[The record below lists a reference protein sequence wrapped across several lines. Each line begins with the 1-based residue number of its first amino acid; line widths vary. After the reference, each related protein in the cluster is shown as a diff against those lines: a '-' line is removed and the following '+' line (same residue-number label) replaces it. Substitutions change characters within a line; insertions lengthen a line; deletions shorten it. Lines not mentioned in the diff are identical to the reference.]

1 MNLLKTV
8 VDDLGKILKKNGIN
22 EAVDIRI
29 SYIDNYDYQINNL
42 VKHQNHPDID
52 SIKEEI
58 STSLN
63 SSGLIN
69 IFDFAKNLFINIQI
83 NAESIIGN
91 LEDVKN
97 NILNDK
103 KESVIIDYGGPN
115 IGKPLHVGHL
125 RPLNIGRSI
134 YLTNKIIGN
143 DIKSDIHLGDW
154 GMPVA
159 QIITYCELEKISF
172 DELTIN
178 MLEEIYPSA
187 SKKYSSDD
195 NFKEKSQET
204 NKKLSS
210 GEKEVFSDWKKI
222 SELTLTSLKETL
234 LILNHDFDYWWG
246 ESSVNELIPDMLR
259 NLENE
264 GKIEKDDG
272 AFISSQITDPR
283 ILITKSDGSYLYI
296 TTDLATALLRNK
308 EISHEKVLYVTDNR
322 QKLHFEQ
329 LFESLSF
336 FDFPSKEYAHVGFGT
351 INDSNGNPLKTRDGG
366 NLKLVDLYEQ
376 AYNYIQKINSNLSEA
391 DLHCLTNTV
400 LTYSDLITNRKTD
413 YKFDLEKFTSVSG
426 KTGIYV
432 QYAQVRA
439 NKLVKTLIKDKPS
452 LPIAP
457 TPLGSLDRN
466 LVINLANI
474 EFHLELSIK
483 NNEPHHLAN
492 YLYTISNAFNAFY
505 QDSNIKKI
513 EDTNERNQKILITT
527 LFIEYSHLV
536 MSCLGIT
543 PVNKDVTL

>member
-8 VDDLGKILKKNGIN
+8 IDDLGEILKKNGID
-22 EAVDIRI
+22 ETVDIRI
-29 SYIDNYDYQINNL
+29 SNIDNYDYQINNL
-42 VKHQNHPDID
+42 VKHQNHPNVD

-58 STSLN
+58 SASLN

-69 IFDFAKNLFINIQI
+69 NFDFAKNLFINIQI

-91 LEDVKN
+91 LEDVKT

-246 ESSVNELIPDMLR
+246 ESSVNDLIPDMLQ

-366 NLKLVDLYEQ
+366 NLKLVDLYDQ

-439 NKLVKTLIKDKPS
+439 NKLVKMLIKDEPS
-452 LPIAP
+452 LSITP

-513 EDTNERNQKILITT
+513 EDSNERNQKILITT

-543 PVNKDVTL
+543 PVKEM

>member
-8 VDDLGKILKKNGIN
+8 VDDLNEILKKNGID
-22 EAVDIRI
+22 EDVDMRI
-29 SYIDNYDYQINNL
+29 SNIDNYDYQINNL
-42 VKHQNHPDID
+42 VKHQNHPNVD

-159 QIITYCELEKISF
+159 QIITYCELEEISF

-178 MLEEIYPSA
+178 MLEEIYPNA

-246 ESSVNELIPDMLR
+246 ESSVNELIPDMLQ

-376 AYNYIQKINSNLSEA
+376 AYNYIQKINSTLSEA

-400 LTYSDLITNRKTD
+400 LTYSDLLTNRKTD

-543 PVNKDVTL
+543 PVKKM

>member
-8 VDDLGKILKKNGIN
+8 IDDLGEILKKNGID
-22 EAVDIRI
+22 ETVDIRI
-29 SYIDNYDYQINNL
+29 SNIDNYDYQINNL
-42 VKHQNHPDID
+42 VKHQNHPNVD

-58 STSLN
+58 SASLN

-69 IFDFAKNLFINIQI
+69 NFDFAKNLFINIQI

-91 LEDVKN
+91 LEDVKT
-97 NILNDK
+97 NILKDK

-246 ESSVNELIPDMLR
+246 ESSVNDLIPDMLQ

-366 NLKLVDLYEQ
+366 NLKLVDLYDQ

-439 NKLVKTLIKDKPS
+439 NKLVKTLSKDKP
-452 LPIAP
+452 PPTITP

-466 LVINLANI
+466 LVIALANI
-474 EFHLELSIK
+474 EFHLELSLK

-492 YLYTISNAFNAFY
+492 YLYDISNAFNAFY

-513 EDTNERNQKILITT
+513 ENVDEKKQKIFITT

-536 MSCLGIT
+536 MSCLGIK
-543 PVNKDVTL
+543 PVEKM

>member
-8 VDDLGKILKKNGIN
+8 VDDLGNILKKNDIN
-22 EAVDIRI
+22 EIVDMRI
-29 SYIDNYDYQINNL
+29 SNLDNYDYQINNL
-42 VKHQNHPDID
+42 VKHQNHANIE

-58 STSLN
+58 SNTLTLSE
-63 SSGLIN
+63 LIDV
-69 IFDFAKNLFINIQI
+69 FDFAKNLFINIQI
-83 NAESIIGN
+83 NAESIIEN

-97 NILNDK
+97 NILRDN

-134 YLTNKIIGN
+134 YLTNQIIGN
-143 DIKSDIHLGDW
+143 DINSDIHLGDW

-159 QIITYCELEKISF
+159 QIITYCELEGISF

-178 MLEEIYPSA
+178 MLEEIYPNA
-187 SKKYSSDD
+187 SKKYSADD
-195 NFKEKSQET
+195 NFKKRSQET

-210 GEKEVFSDWKKI
+210 GEKEVFSNWKKI

-234 LILNHDFDYWWG
+234 LTLNHDFDYWWG
-246 ESSVNELIPDMLR
+246 ESSVNNLIPDMLQS
-259 NLENE
+259 LESD

-296 TTDLATALLRNK
+296 TTDLATAVLRNK

-336 FDFPSKEYAHVGFGT
+336 FGFPSKEYAHVGFGT

-376 AYNYIQKINSNLSEA
+376 AFNYIQKINSTLSEA

-439 NKLVKTLIKDKPS
+439 KKLIENLSEQKPTLQIPS
-452 LPIAP
+452 
-457 TPLGSLDRN
+457 TPLGPLDRK
-466 LVINLANI
+466 LIIALANI
-474 EFHLELSIK
+474 EFHLELSLK

-492 YLYTISNAFNAFY
+492 YLYDISNAFNTFY

-513 EDTNERNQKILITT
+513 DDDAERNQKIFIAS

-543 PVNKDVTL
+543 PVEKM

>member
-8 VDDLGKILKKNGIN
+8 VDDLGNILKKNDID
-22 EAVDIRI
+22 EVIDIRI
-29 SYIDNYDYQINNL
+29 SNLDNYDYQVNNL
-42 VKHQNHPDID
+42 VKHQNHPNVE
-52 SIKEEI
+52 SIKKEI
-58 STSLN
+58 SNTLTL
-63 SSGLIN
+63 SGLIDV
-69 IFDFAKNLFINIQI
+69 FDIAKNLFINIHI
-83 NAESIIGN
+83 NAESIIEN
-91 LEDVKN
+91 LQDVKN
-97 NILNDK
+97 NVLRDS

-134 YLTNKIIGN
+134 YLTNKITGN
-143 DIKSDIHLGDW
+143 DINSDIHLGDW

-159 QIITYCELEKISF
+159 QIITYCELEEISF

-178 MLEEIYPSA
+178 MLEEIYPNA
-187 SKKYSSDD
+187 SKKYSADD

-210 GEKEVFSDWKKI
+210 GEKEVFSNWKKI

-246 ESSVNELIPDMLR
+246 ESSVNDLIPDMLQS
-259 NLENE
+259 LESE

-336 FDFPSKEYAHVGFGT
+336 FNFPSKEYAHVGFGT

-376 AYNYIQKINSNLSEA
+376 AYNYIQEINSTLSET

-400 LTYSDLITNRKTD
+400 LTYSDLLTNRKTD

-439 NKLVKTLIKDKPS
+439 KKLIETLSEQKPTLQIPS
-452 LPIAP
+452 
-457 TPLGSLDRN
+457 TPLGPLDRK
-466 LVINLANI
+466 LILALANI
-474 EFHLELSIK
+474 EFHLELSLK

-492 YLYTISNAFNAFY
+492 YLYEISNAFNTFY

-513 EDTNERNQKILITT
+513 DNDTERNQKIFITS

-543 PVNKDVTL
+543 PVEKM

>member
-8 VDDLGKILKKNGIN
+8 IDDLGEILKKNGID

-29 SYIDNYDYQINNL
+29 SNIDNYDYQINNL
-42 VKHQNHPDID
+42 VKHQNHPDVD

-58 STSLN
+58 SNSLN

-97 NILNDK
+97 NILKDK

-143 DIKSDIHLGDW
+143 DINSDIHLGDW

-222 SELTLTSLKETL
+222 SEITLTALKETL

-246 ESSVNELIPDMLR
+246 ESSVNELIPDMLQ
-259 NLENE
+259 NLESK

-329 LFESLSF
+329 LFQSLSF

-376 AYNYIQKINSNLSEA
+376 AYNYIQEINSALSET

-400 LTYSDLITNRKTD
+400 LTYSDLLTNRKTD

-439 NKLVKTLIKDKPS
+439 KKLIETLSEEKPTLQIPS
-452 LPIAP
+452 
-457 TPLGSLDRN
+457 TPLGPLDRK
-466 LVINLANI
+466 LIIALANI
-474 EFHLELSIK
+474 EFHLELSLK

-492 YLYTISNAFNAFY
+492 YLYDISNAFNTFY

-513 EDTNERNQKILITT
+513 DDDAERNQKIFITS

-543 PVNKDVTL
+543 PVEKM

>member
-1 MNLLKTV
+1 M
-8 VDDLGKILKKNGIN
+8 
-22 EAVDIRI
+22 
-29 SYIDNYDYQINNL
+29 
-42 VKHQNHPDID
+42 
-52 SIKEEI
+52 
-58 STSLN
+58 
-63 SSGLIN
+63 
-69 IFDFAKNLFINIQI
+69 
-83 NAESIIGN
+83 
-91 LEDVKN
+91 
-97 NILNDK
+97 
-103 KESVIIDYGGPN
+103 
-115 IGKPLHVGHL
+115 
-125 RPLNIGRSI
+125 
-134 YLTNKIIGN
+134 TNKVIGN
-143 DIKSDIHLGDW
+143 DISSDIHLGDW

-159 QIITYCELEKISF
+159 QIITYCNLEEISF
-172 DELTIN
+172 DDLTIN
-178 MLEEIYPSA
+178 MLEEIYPNA
-187 SKKYSSDD
+187 SKKYSTDD
-195 NFKEKSQET
+195 NFKKKSQET

-210 GEKEVFSDWKKI
+210 GEKEVLSHWKKI

-234 LILNHDFDYWWG
+234 VNLNHDFDYWWG
-246 ESSVNELIPDMLR
+246 ESSVNELIPAMLQD
-259 NLENE
+259 LESK

-272 AFISSQITDPR
+272 AFISSQVTNPR

-296 TTDLATALLRNK
+296 TTDLATAILRNEK
-308 EISHEKVLYVTDNR
+308 ISHEKVLYVTDNR

-329 LFESLSF
+329 LFGSLSF

-376 AYNYIQKINSNLSEA
+376 AFNYIQKINSTLSEA

-426 KTGIYV
+426 KTGIYI

-439 NKLVKTLIKDKPS
+439 KKLVKTLGKDKLS
-452 LPIAP
+452 LPITP
-457 TPLGSLDRN
+457 TPLGSLDRD
-466 LVINLANI
+466 LVISLANI
-474 EFHLELSIK
+474 EFHLELSLK

-513 EDTNERNQKILITT
+513 EDTDERNQKILITN

-543 PVNKDVTL
+543 PVKKM

>member
-1 MNLLKTV
+1 MNLLKKV
-8 VDDLGKILKKNGIN
+8 VDDLGNILKKNGID
-22 EAVDIRI
+22 EVIDIRI
-29 SYIDNYDYQINNL
+29 SNLENYDYQINNL
-42 VKHQNHPDID
+42 VKYQNHHNIE
-52 SIKEEI
+52 SIKKEI
-58 STSLN
+58 SSLLTT
-63 SSGLIN
+63 SGLIDV
-69 IFDFAKNLFINIQI
+69 FDFAKNLFINIQI
-83 NAESIIGN
+83 NAESIIIK

-97 NILNDK
+97 NILREN
-103 KESVIIDYGGPN
+103 KEGIIIDYGGPN

-143 DIKSDIHLGDW
+143 DINSDIHLGDW

-159 QIITYCELEKISF
+159 QIITYCDLEEIIF

-178 MLEEIYPSA
+178 MLEEIYPNA

-195 NFKEKSQET
+195 DFKKKSQET

-210 GEKEVFSDWKKI
+210 GDKEVFSKWETI
-222 SELTLTSLKETL
+222 SKLTLASLKETL
-234 LILNHDFDYWWG
+234 STLNHEFDYWWG
-246 ESSVNELIPDMLR
+246 ESSVNDLIPDMLK
-259 NLENE
+259 NLESE

-296 TTDLATALLRNK
+296 TTDLATVILRNK

-336 FDFPSKEYAHVGFGT
+336 FDFPSKTYAHVGFGT

-366 NLKLVDLYEQ
+366 NLQLVDLYEQ
-376 AYNYIQKINSNLSEA
+376 AFNYVQKINSTLSKA

-439 NKLVKTLIKDKPS
+439 NKLVKTLGLDKPS
-452 LPIAP
+452 LPITS
-457 TPLGSLDRN
+457 TPLGSIDRN
-466 LVINLANI
+466 LVITLANI
-474 EFHLELSIK
+474 EFYLELSLK

-513 EDTNERNQKILITT
+513 EDTNERNQKIFITS
-527 LFIEYSHLV
+527 LFVQYSHLV
-536 MSCLGIT
+536 MSCLGIK
-543 PVNKDVTL
+543 PVQKM

>member
-1 MNLLKTV
+1 MNLLKKV
-8 VDDLGKILKKNGIN
+8 VDDLGNILKKNGID
-22 EAVDIRI
+22 EVIDIRM
-29 SYIDNYDYQINNL
+29 SNLENYDYQINNL
-42 VKHQNHPDID
+42 VKYQNHHNIE
-52 SIKEEI
+52 SIKKEI
-58 STSLN
+58 SSSLTT
-63 SSGLIN
+63 SGLIDV
-69 IFDFAKNLFINIQI
+69 FDFAKNLFINIQI
-83 NAESIIGN
+83 NAESIIIK

-97 NILNDK
+97 NILREN
-103 KESVIIDYGGPN
+103 KEGIIIDYGGPN

-143 DIKSDIHLGDW
+143 DINSDIHLGDW

-159 QIITYCELEKISF
+159 QIITYCDLEEIIF

-178 MLEEIYPSA
+178 MLEEIYPNA

-195 NFKEKSQET
+195 DFKKKSQET

-210 GEKEVFSDWKKI
+210 GDKEVFSKWETI
-222 SELTLTSLKETL
+222 SKLTLASLKETL
-234 LILNHDFDYWWG
+234 STLNHEFDYWWG
-246 ESSVNELIPDMLR
+246 ESSVNDLIPDMLK
-259 NLENE
+259 NLESE

-296 TTDLATALLRNK
+296 TTDLATVILRNK

-336 FDFPSKEYAHVGFGT
+336 FDFPSKTYAHVGFGT

-366 NLKLVDLYEQ
+366 NLQLVDLYEQ
-376 AYNYIQKINSNLSEA
+376 AFNYIQKINSTLSKA

-439 NKLVKTLIKDKPS
+439 NKLVKTLSKDKPS
-452 LPIAP
+452 LPIMP
-457 TPLGSLDRN
+457 TRLGALDRN

-474 EFHLELSIK
+474 EFHLELSLK

-513 EDTNERNQKILITT
+513 EDINERNQKILITT

-536 MSCLGIT
+536 MSCLGIA
-543 PVNKDVTL
+543 PVKKM

>member
-8 VDDLGKILKKNGIN
+8 IDDLGEILKKNGID
-22 EAVDIRI
+22 ETVDIRI
-29 SYIDNYDYQINNL
+29 SNIDNYDYQINNL
-42 VKHQNHPDID
+42 VKHQNHPNVD

-69 IFDFAKNLFINIQI
+69 NFDFAKNLFINIQI

-91 LEDVKN
+91 LEDVKT
-97 NILNDK
+97 NILKHK

-246 ESSVNELIPDMLR
+246 ESSVNDLIPDMLQ

-336 FDFPSKEYAHVGFGT
+336 FNFPSKEYAHVGFGT

-366 NLKLVDLYEQ
+366 NLKLVDLYDQ

-439 NKLVKTLIKDKPS
+439 NKLVKMLIKDEPS
-452 LPIAP
+452 LSITP

-513 EDTNERNQKILITT
+513 EDSNERNQKILITT

-543 PVNKDVTL
+543 PVKEM

>member
-42 VKHQNHPDID
+42 VKHQNHPDVD

-58 STSLN
+58 SNSLN

-246 ESSVNELIPDMLR
+246 ESSVNELIPDMLQ

-329 LFESLSF
+329 LFQSLSF

-376 AYNYIQKINSNLSEA
+376 AYNYIQEINSALSET

-400 LTYSDLITNRKTD
+400 LTYSDLLTNRKTD

-439 NKLVKTLIKDKPS
+439 KKLIENLSEQKPTLQIPS
-452 LPIAP
+452 
-457 TPLGSLDRN
+457 TPLGPLDRK
-466 LVINLANI
+466 LIIALANI
-474 EFHLELSIK
+474 EFHLELSLK

-492 YLYTISNAFNAFY
+492 YLYDISNAFNTFY

-513 EDTNERNQKILITT
+513 DDDAERNQKIFITS

-543 PVNKDVTL
+543 PVEKM

>member
-8 VDDLGKILKKNGIN
+8 VDDLSSILKKNGID
-22 EAVDIRI
+22 EVIDMRI
-29 SYIDNYDYQINNL
+29 SNLDNYDYQINNL
-42 VKHQNHPDID
+42 VKHQNHPNVE

-58 STSLN
+58 SNKLTLSE
-63 SSGLIN
+63 LIDV
-69 IFDFAKNLFINIQI
+69 FDFAKNFFINIQI

-97 NILNDK
+97 NVSRDN

-143 DIKSDIHLGDW
+143 NIKSDIHLGDW

-159 QIITYCELEKISF
+159 QIITYCELEGLDF
-172 DELTIN
+172 DELTID
-178 MLEEIYPSA
+178 MLEEIYPNA
-187 SKKYSSDD
+187 SKKYNVDD
-195 NFKEKSQET
+195 DFKRNSQET

-210 GEKEVFSDWKKI
+210 GEKEIYSKWKKI
-222 SELTLTSLKETL
+222 SKLTLMSLKETL
-234 LILNHDFDYWWG
+234 LTLDHDFDYWWG
-246 ESSVNELIPDMLR
+246 ESSVNDLIPDMLQ
-259 NLENE
+259 NLESE
-264 GKIEKDDG
+264 GKIEKDGG

-308 EISHEKVLYVTDNR
+308 EIPHEKVLYVTDNR

-329 LFESLSF
+329 LFESLLF
-336 FDFPSKEYAHVGFGT
+336 FNFPLKKYAHVGFGT
-351 INDSNGNPLKTRDGG
+351 INDPNGNPLKTRDGG
-366 NLKLVDLYEQ
+366 NLKLVDLYQQ
-376 AYNYIQKINSNLSEA
+376 AFNYVQNINNTLSES

-426 KTGIYV
+426 KTGIYI

-439 NKLVKTLIKDKPS
+439 NKLVKTLSKDKPS
-452 LPIAP
+452 LPITR

-466 LVINLANI
+466 LVIALANI
-474 EFHLELSIK
+474 EFHLELSLK

-492 YLYTISNAFNAFY
+492 YLYAISNAFNAFY

-513 EDTNERNQKILITT
+513 ENFNERNQKIFITA

-536 MSCLGIT
+536 MSCLGIK
-543 PVNKDVTL
+543 PVEKM

>member
-8 VDDLGKILKKNGIN
+8 VDDLSSILKKNGID
-22 EAVDIRI
+22 EVIDMRI
-29 SYIDNYDYQINNL
+29 SNLDNYDYQINNL
-42 VKHQNHPDID
+42 VKHQNHPNVE

-58 STSLN
+58 SNKLTLSE
-63 SSGLIN
+63 LIDV
-69 IFDFAKNLFINIQI
+69 FDFAKNLFINIQI

-97 NILNDK
+97 NVLMDN

-143 DIKSDIHLGDW
+143 DINSDIHLGDW

-159 QIITYCELEKISF
+159 QIIAYCELEGISF

-178 MLEEIYPSA
+178 MLEEIYPNA
-187 SKKYSSDD
+187 SKKYSADD
-195 NFKEKSQET
+195 NFKKRSQKT

-210 GEKEVFSDWKKI
+210 GEKEVYSNWKKI

-234 LILNHDFDYWWG
+234 LTLNHDFDYWWG
-246 ESSVNELIPDMLR
+246 ESSVNNLIPDMLQS
-259 NLENE
+259 LESD

-296 TTDLATALLRNK
+296 TTDLATAVLRNK

-336 FDFPSKEYAHVGFGT
+336 FGFPSKEYAHVGFGT

-376 AYNYIQKINSNLSEA
+376 AFDYIQKINSALSEA

-439 NKLVKTLIKDKPS
+439 NKLVKTLSKDKPS
-452 LPIAP
+452 LPITR

-466 LVINLANI
+466 LVIALANI
-474 EFHLELSIK
+474 EFHLELSLK

-492 YLYTISNAFNAFY
+492 YLYAISNAFNAFY

-513 EDTNERNQKILITT
+513 ENVNERNQKIFITA

-536 MSCLGIT
+536 MSCLGIK
-543 PVNKDVTL
+543 PVEKM

>member
-8 VDDLGKILKKNGIN
+8 IDDLGEILKKNGID
-22 EAVDIRI
+22 ETVDIRI
-29 SYIDNYDYQINNL
+29 SNIDNYDYQINNL
-42 VKHQNHPDID
+42 VKYQNHPNVD

-63 SSGLIN
+63 STGLIN
-69 IFDFAKNLFINIQI
+69 NFDFAKNLFINIQI

-91 LEDVKN
+91 LKDVKN
-97 NILNDK
+97 NILKDK

-246 ESSVNELIPDMLR
+246 ESSVNDLIPDMLQ

-366 NLKLVDLYEQ
+366 NLKLVDLYDQ

-439 NKLVKTLIKDKPS
+439 NKLVKTLIKDEPS
-452 LPIAP
+452 LSITP

-513 EDTNERNQKILITT
+513 EDSNERNQKILITT

-543 PVNKDVTL
+543 PVKEM

>member
-8 VDDLGKILKKNGIN
+8 IDDLGEILKKNGID
-22 EAVDIRI
+22 ETVDIRI
-29 SYIDNYDYQINNL
+29 SNIDNYDYQINNL
-42 VKHQNHPDID
+42 VKHQNHPNVD

-69 IFDFAKNLFINIQI
+69 NFDFAKNLFINIQI

-91 LEDVKN
+91 LEDVKT
-97 NILNDK
+97 NILKHK

-246 ESSVNELIPDMLR
+246 ESSVNDLIPDMLQ

-336 FDFPSKEYAHVGFGT
+336 FNFPSKEYAHVGFGT

-366 NLKLVDLYEQ
+366 NLKLVDLYDQ

-426 KTGIYV
+426 KTGIYI

-439 NKLVKTLIKDKPS
+439 KKLVKTLVKDKLS
-452 LPIAP
+452 LPITP

-466 LVINLANI
+466 LVISLANI
-474 EFHLELSIK
+474 EFHLELSLK

-513 EDTNERNQKILITT
+513 EDSNERNQKILITT

-543 PVNKDVTL
+543 PVKEM

>member
-1 MNLLKTV
+1 MNLLKSIT
-8 VDDLGKILKKNGIN
+8 DQICNLLLSKGIN
-22 EAVDIRI
+22 ELVDLRV
-29 SYIDNYDYQINNL
+29 SNIDGYDYQINNL
-42 VKHQNHPDID
+42 VKYQNHSDINLIKKNITKLLD
-52 SIKEEI
+52 S
-58 STSLN
+58 SSLIESHN
-63 SSGLIN
+63 
-69 IFDFAKNLFINIQI
+69 FAENQFLNLRI
-83 NAESIIGN
+83 NAKSIIQN
-91 LEDVKN
+91 LENVKN
-97 NILNDK
+97 NVLKDK
-103 KESVIIDYGGPN
+103 KESIIIDYGGPN

-143 DIKSDIHLGDW
+143 DINSDIHLGDW

-159 QIITYCELEKISF
+159 QIITYCNLEGISF

-178 MLEEIYPSA
+178 MLEEIYPNA
-187 SKKYSSDD
+187 SKKYSTDD
-195 NFKEKSQET
+195 GFKKKSQET
-204 NKKLSS
+204 NRKLSS
-210 GEKEVFSDWKKI
+210 GEKEVFSKWKKI
-222 SELTLTSLKETL
+222 SKLTLLSLKETL
-234 LILNHDFDYWWG
+234 GNLNHDFDYWWG
-246 ESSVNELIPDMLR
+246 ESSVNDLIPDMLQ

-272 AFISSQITDPR
+272 AFISSQMTDPR

-296 TTDLATALLRNK
+296 TTDLATTLLRNK

-366 NLKLVDLYEQ
+366 NLKLVDLYKQ
-376 AYNYIQKINSNLSEA
+376 AYNYIQKINSALSET

-413 YKFDLEKFTSVSG
+413 YRFDLEKFTSVSG

-439 NKLVKTLIKDKPS
+439 NKLVESLSEQKPTLQIPS
-452 LPIAP
+452 
-457 TPLGSLDRN
+457 TPLGPLDRR
-466 LVINLANI
+466 LIIALANI
-474 EFHLELSIK
+474 EFHLELSLK

-492 YLYTISNAFNAFY
+492 YLYDISNAFNTFY

-513 EDTNERNQKILITT
+513 DDDAERKQKIFITS

-536 MSCLGIT
+536 MTCLGIT
-543 PVNKDVTL
+543 PVEKM

>member
-8 VDDLGKILKKNGIN
+8 VDDLDKILKKNHID
-22 EAVDIRI
+22 EVIDIRI
-29 SYIDNYDYQINNL
+29 SNLDNYDYQINNL
-42 VKHQNHPDID
+42 VKHQNHPNVE
-52 SIKEEI
+52 SIKKQI
-58 STSLN
+58 SNTLTLSE
-63 SSGLIN
+63 LIDV
-69 IFDFAKNLFINIQI
+69 FDFAKNLFINIHI
-83 NAESIIGN
+83 NAESILGN

-97 NILNDK
+97 NILRED
-103 KESVIIDYGGPN
+103 KESIIIDYGGPN

-143 DIKSDIHLGDW
+143 NINSDIHLGDW

-159 QIITYCELEKISF
+159 QIITYCELEGISF
-172 DELTIN
+172 NELTIN
-178 MLEEIYPSA
+178 MLEEIYPNA
-187 SKKYSSDD
+187 SKKYSADD
-195 NFKEKSQET
+195 NFKKRSQET

-210 GEKEVFSDWKKI
+210 GEKEVFSNWKKI

-246 ESSVNELIPDMLR
+246 ESSVNDLIPDMLQS
-259 NLENE
+259 LESE

-272 AFISSQITDPR
+272 AFISSQITNPR

-308 EISHEKVLYVTDNR
+308 QISHEKVLYVTDNR

-336 FDFPSKEYAHVGFGT
+336 FNFPSKEYAHVGFGT

-376 AYNYIQKINSNLSEA
+376 AYNYIQEINSTLSET

-400 LTYSDLITNRKTD
+400 LTYSDLLTNRKTD

-439 NKLVKTLIKDKPS
+439 KKLIETLSEEKPTLQIPS
-452 LPIAP
+452 
-457 TPLGSLDRN
+457 TPLGPLDRK
-466 LVINLANI
+466 LIIALANI
-474 EFHLELSIK
+474 EFHLELSLK

-492 YLYTISNAFNAFY
+492 YLYDISNAFNTFY

-513 EDTNERNQKILITT
+513 DDDAERNQKIFITS

-543 PVNKDVTL
+543 PVEKM

>member
-8 VDDLGKILKKNGIN
+8 IDDLGEILKKNGID
-22 EAVDIRI
+22 ETVDIRI
-29 SYIDNYDYQINNL
+29 SNIDNYDYQINNL
-42 VKHQNHPDID
+42 VKYQNHPNVD

-63 SSGLIN
+63 STGLIN
-69 IFDFAKNLFINIQI
+69 NFDFAKNLFINIQI

-91 LEDVKN
+91 LEDVKT
-97 NILNDK
+97 NILKDK

-246 ESSVNELIPDMLR
+246 ESSVNDLIPDMLQ

-366 NLKLVDLYEQ
+366 NLKLVDLYDQ

-452 LPIAP
+452 LPITP
-457 TPLGSLDRN
+457 SPLGSLDRN

-513 EDTNERNQKILITT
+513 EDSNERNQKILITT

-543 PVNKDVTL
+543 PVKEM

>member
-8 VDDLGKILKKNGIN
+8 IDDLGEILKKNGID
-22 EAVDIRI
+22 ETVDIRI
-29 SYIDNYDYQINNL
+29 SNIDNYDYQINNL
-42 VKHQNHPDID
+42 VKHQNHPNVD

-69 IFDFAKNLFINIQI
+69 NFDFAKNLFINIQI

-91 LEDVKN
+91 LEDVKT
-97 NILNDK
+97 NILKHK

-246 ESSVNELIPDMLR
+246 ESSVNDLIPDMLQ

-336 FDFPSKEYAHVGFGT
+336 FYFPSKEYAHVGFGT

-366 NLKLVDLYEQ
+366 NLKLVDLYDQ

-439 NKLVKTLIKDKPS
+439 NKLVKMLIKDEPS
-452 LPIAP
+452 LSITP

-474 EFHLELSIK
+474 EFHLELCIK

-543 PVNKDVTL
+543 PVKKM

>member
-8 VDDLGKILKKNGIN
+8 VDDLGNILKKNDID
-22 EAVDIRI
+22 EVIDIRI
-29 SYIDNYDYQINNL
+29 SNLDNYDYQINNL
-42 VKHQNHPDID
+42 VKYQNHPDVE

-58 STSLN
+58 SNTLTL
-63 SSGLIN
+63 SGLIDV
-69 IFDFAKNLFINIQI
+69 FDFAKNLFINIHI
-83 NAESIIGN
+83 NAESIIEN
-91 LEDVKN
+91 LQDVKN
-97 NILNDK
+97 NILRED
-103 KESVIIDYGGPN
+103 KESIIIDYGGPN

-143 DIKSDIHLGDW
+143 DISSDIHLGDW

-159 QIITYCELEKISF
+159 QIITYCELEGISF

-178 MLEEIYPSA
+178 MLEEIYPNA

-246 ESSVNELIPDMLR
+246 ESSVNDLIPDMLQ

-366 NLKLVDLYEQ
+366 NLKLVDLYDQ
-376 AYNYIQKINSNLSEA
+376 AYNYIQEINSTLSET

-400 LTYSDLITNRKTD
+400 LTYSDLLTNRKTD

-439 NKLVKTLIKDKPS
+439 KKLIETLSEQKPTLQIPS
-452 LPIAP
+452 
-457 TPLGSLDRN
+457 TPLGPLDRK
-466 LVINLANI
+466 LIIALANI
-474 EFHLELSIK
+474 EFHLELSLK

-492 YLYTISNAFNAFY
+492 YLYDISNAFNTFY

-513 EDTNERNQKILITT
+513 DDYAERNQKIFITS

-543 PVNKDVTL
+543 PVKKM

>member
-8 VDDLGKILKKNGIN
+8 IDDLGEILKKNGID
-22 EAVDIRI
+22 ETVDIRI
-29 SYIDNYDYQINNL
+29 SNIDNYDYQINNL
-42 VKHQNHPDID
+42 VKHQNHPNVD

-69 IFDFAKNLFINIQI
+69 NFDFAKNLFINIQI

-91 LEDVKN
+91 LEDVKT
-97 NILNDK
+97 NILKDK

-246 ESSVNELIPDMLR
+246 ESSVNDLIPDMLQ

-336 FDFPSKEYAHVGFGT
+336 FNFPSKEYAHVGFGT

-366 NLKLVDLYEQ
+366 NLKLVDLYDQ

-439 NKLVKTLIKDKPS
+439 NKLVKTLIKDEPS
-452 LPIAP
+452 LSITP

-513 EDTNERNQKILITT
+513 EDSNERNQKILITT

-543 PVNKDVTL
+543 PVKEM

>member
-8 VDDLGKILKKNGIN
+8 IDDLGEILKKNGID
-22 EAVDIRI
+22 ETVDIRI
-29 SYIDNYDYQINNL
+29 SNIDNYDYQINNL
-42 VKHQNHPDID
+42 VKHQNHPNVD

-58 STSLN
+58 SASLN

-69 IFDFAKNLFINIQI
+69 NFDFAKNLFINIQI

-91 LEDVKN
+91 LEDVKT
-97 NILNDK
+97 NILKHK

-246 ESSVNELIPDMLR
+246 ESSVNDLIPDMLQ

-376 AYNYIQKINSNLSEA
+376 AYNYIQEINSTLSET

-400 LTYSDLITNRKTD
+400 LTYSDLLTNRKTD

-439 NKLVKTLIKDKPS
+439 NKLVKTLIKDEPS
-452 LPIAP
+452 LSITP

-513 EDTNERNQKILITT
+513 EDSNERNQKILITT

-543 PVNKDVTL
+543 PVKEM

>member
-1 MNLLKTV
+1 MNLLKSIT
-8 VDDLGKILKKNGIN
+8 DQICNLLLSKGIN
-22 EAVDIRI
+22 ELVDLRV
-29 SYIDNYDYQINNL
+29 SNIDSCDYQINNL
-42 VKHQNHPDID
+42 VKYQNHSDINLIKTNISRLLD
-52 SIKEEI
+52 SSDLIEGYNFTENQF
-58 STSLN
+58 LN
-63 SSGLIN
+63 LR
-69 IFDFAKNLFINIQI
+69 I
-83 NAESIIGN
+83 NANSIIQN
-91 LEDVKN
+91 LENVKSN
-97 NILNDK
+97 VLKHK

-143 DIKSDIHLGDW
+143 DINSDIHLGDW

-159 QIITYCELEKISF
+159 QIITYCNLEGISF

-178 MLEEIYPSA
+178 MLEEIYPNA

-195 NFKEKSQET
+195 NFKKKSQET

-210 GEKEVFSDWKKI
+210 GEKEVFSNWKKI

-234 LILNHDFDYWWG
+234 LTLNHDFDYWWG
-246 ESSVNELIPDMLR
+246 ESSVNDLIPDMLQ
-259 NLENE
+259 NLESE

-272 AFISSQITDPR
+272 ALISSQITDPR

-376 AYNYIQKINSNLSEA
+376 AYSYIQKINSTLSEA

-400 LTYSDLITNRKTD
+400 LTYSDLLTNRKTD

-439 NKLVKTLIKDKPS
+439 KKLIENLSEQKPTLQIPS
-452 LPIAP
+452 
-457 TPLGSLDRN
+457 TPLGPLDRK
-466 LVINLANI
+466 LIIALANI
-474 EFHLELSIK
+474 EFHLELSLK

-492 YLYTISNAFNAFY
+492 YLYDISNAFNTFY

-513 EDTNERNQKILITT
+513 DDDAERNQKIFITS
-527 LFIEYSHLV
+527 LFIKYSHLV

-543 PVNKDVTL
+543 PVEKM

>member
-8 VDDLGKILKKNGIN
+8 VDDLGNILKKNDID
-22 EAVDIRI
+22 EVIDIRI
-29 SYIDNYDYQINNL
+29 SNLDKYDYQINNL
-42 VKHQNHPDID
+42 VKYQNHPDVE

-58 STSLN
+58 SNTLTL
-63 SSGLIN
+63 SGLIDV
-69 IFDFAKNLFINIQI
+69 FDFAKNLFINIHI
-83 NAESIIGN
+83 NAESIIEN
-91 LEDVKN
+91 LQDVKN
-97 NILNDK
+97 NVLRDN

-143 DIKSDIHLGDW
+143 DITSDIHLGDW

-159 QIITYCELEKISF
+159 QIITYCELEGISF

-178 MLEEIYPSA
+178 MLEEIYPNA
-187 SKKYSSDD
+187 SKKYSADD
-195 NFKEKSQET
+195 NFKKRSQET

-210 GEKEVFSDWKKI
+210 GEKEVFSNWKKI

-246 ESSVNELIPDMLR
+246 ESSVNDLIPDMLR
-259 NLENE
+259 SLESE
-264 GKIEKDDG
+264 GRIEKDDG

-296 TTDLATALLRNK
+296 TTDLATAILRNK

-329 LFESLSF
+329 LFKSLSF

-351 INDSNGNPLKTRDGG
+351 INDPNGNPLKTRDGG

-376 AYNYIQKINSNLSEA
+376 AFNYIQKINSTLSES

-439 NKLVKTLIKDKPS
+439 NKLVKTLSKDKPS
-452 LPIAP
+452 LPI
-457 TPLGSLDRN
+457 TPPPLETLDRN
-466 LVINLANI
+466 LVIALANI
-474 EFHLELSIK
+474 EFHLELSLK

-492 YLYTISNAFNAFY
+492 YLYDISNAFNAFY

-513 EDTNERNQKILITT
+513 ENVDEKKQKIFITT

-536 MSCLGIT
+536 MSCLGIK
-543 PVNKDVTL
+543 PVEKM